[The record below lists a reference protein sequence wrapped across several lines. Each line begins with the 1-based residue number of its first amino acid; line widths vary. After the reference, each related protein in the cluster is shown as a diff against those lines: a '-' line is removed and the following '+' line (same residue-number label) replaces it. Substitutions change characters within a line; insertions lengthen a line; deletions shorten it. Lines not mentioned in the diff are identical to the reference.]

1 MAILSKMYNNHQQ
14 NRRLMNFDSDSY
26 NQAYGGEYTDVYHET
41 NSYVHQPT
49 VNNYATQND
58 SYTTTYQYDD
68 YANEGTDADYYDYQ
82 SQNNLASENSYTT
95 SKEFYPP
102 ANQYQSNFNRQQP
115 GNSIKPPPKGI
126 LKTSRSQPSRDW
138 QYKNEMRPND
148 SGEYM
153 DTWNMTSDT
162 ESATNKLMDNADI
175 KEEIEEEKKE
185 KEEEEDDDDEPI
197 ITHSKGLMN
206 TLIGL
211 CGPEV
216 KNRKPDP
223 LPPPQPMKLENE
235 EEKYLG
241 KKSSEAITYSDDYL
255 EYGITETM
263 LEEANLEMDDV
274 PCHAR
279 DLLPSDI
286 GKDADKPE
294 LFCKLCQVQT
304 TSMGNFRDH
313 LNGRSHKNTLEA
325 FKQGKKVSSK
335 KKRNM
340 VDPANVGQKSVSL
353 ELVEGLLEPIL
364 GLSYITEYHS
374 LSGILCVCNLCGV
387 KFDRNIV
394 VSHVTGVKHRLHYMK
409 EKKPAVYVHLK
420 KFGGK
425 KSQLSSFLDELSVDA
440 EKEDGRG
447 VPTIKIFE
455 LPDGT
460 EEGAAEKHV
469 PPEDKEMHEATLALK
484 RHEAMLARR
493 KPGAISFQE
502 WVNEEFNKSKS
513 NKKRSPSP
521 SSIPISRPDIGNQGT
536 QGNIR
541 PLMSI
546 PSVPAGARPLMSIPS
561 VPASVRPLMSVP
573 SALATARPLMEDA
586 AYRGQPIDTLISA
599 PLALPTDLPPRTP
612 FPQPPLPYDP
622 YLDPT
627 RFRPEPFRDPF
638 EAARLDPYVLKSYP
652 YPDPVQRFR
661 RVDTSLDPD
670 PLKRCPPKK
679 DTIIIDYGHGQSKS
693 SDAESSSKYTIKSDG
708 RDESRH
714 REEKNKSVSRTV
726 DQWENDILRM
736 QNMNVKA
743 PDSLAMLSSTYSS
756 PEKSPSPS
764 RGKQPVKHR
773 ELPFS
778 KSYLESSKL
787 KSLDKHRRSQD
798 RYDYHQKK
806 QRSPES
812 DLSRKYGS
820 SSHSRNRSRSPDTAS
835 RRHDQY
841 RGYTNDT
848 KYDST
853 LNQRRSFKSPGVGQG
868 KRSRS
873 PPPVSHSRRSRS
885 RSPLAGKSRRSKSP
899 NSSRSKRSRSPSLG
913 KYSHRASSSS
923 HYSRYESEASNRQRP
938 IRSPEVLRNSKKRE
952 ESPSQIKREMDVLDA
967 RKEFERNR
975 HAKQLQEIFTE
986 ENEDVQAERIAE
998 LLVEMSSS
1006 WASDMEHGAS
1016 ALQKLLSN
1024 AAIQNVLMSSKS
1036 KPESSSSSGQ
1046 SRTASRLPTSSTHQ
1060 PKPRD
1065 KVAFSLSGNRG
1076 TSKPN
1081 TLPSDFG
1088 ESSDSSS

>member
-1 MAILSKMYNNHQQ
+1 MTLNVFIIVLFQILSKMYNNHQQ

-26 NQAYGGEYTDVYHET
+26 NQAYGGEYTDDYHET

-447 VPTIKIFE
+447 VPTIKSTANIVSVGLLCSSRSL
-455 LPDGT
+455 LP
-460 EEGAAEKHV
+460 V
-469 PPEDKEMHEATLALK
+469 
-484 RHEAMLARR
+484 
-493 KPGAISFQE
+493 ISIKTS
-502 WVNEEFNKSKS
+502 FN
-513 NKKRSPSP
+513 
-521 SSIPISRPDIGNQGT
+521 ISL
-536 QGNIR
+536 GNIR

-573 SALATARPLMEDA
+573 SASATARTLMEDA

-798 RYDYHQKK
+798 RYDYHQTK

-899 NSSRSKRSRSPSLG
+899 NSRRSKRSRSPSLG
-913 KYSHRASSSS
+913 KYSHRASSST